1 MMIKVCGMR
10 NIENINQLQELD
22 IDFMG
27 IIRYPKSKRFVD
39 DTQKG
44 IIAGLTMNKG
54 TVGVYVNE
62 SLENILQDVIP
73 LKLDVIQL
81 HGNEDSAFAKAL
93 LELDIKIFK
102 AFQITETFDFE
113 SLKEWEQLAD
123 QYKGKLFFLFDTATP
138 NYGGSGKKFNWELLD
153 SYNGSTP
160 FLLSGGISKD
170 DATAIKNIE
179 HEMFL
184 GIDLNS
190 KFELEA
196 GLKNITDLK
205 TFIEKLRK

>member
-10 NIENINQLQELD
+10 NIENIN
-22 IDFMG
+22 
-27 IIRYPKSKRFVD
+27 
-39 DTQKG
+39 
-44 IIAGLTMNKG
+44 
-54 TVGVYVNE
+54 
-62 SLENILQDVIP
+62 
-73 LKLDVIQL
+73 
-81 HGNEDSAFAKAL
+81 
-93 LELDIKIFK
+93 
-102 AFQITETFDFE
+102 
-113 SLKEWEQLAD
+113 
-123 QYKGKLFFLFDTATP
+123 
-138 NYGGSGKKFNWELLD
+138 KKFNWELLD